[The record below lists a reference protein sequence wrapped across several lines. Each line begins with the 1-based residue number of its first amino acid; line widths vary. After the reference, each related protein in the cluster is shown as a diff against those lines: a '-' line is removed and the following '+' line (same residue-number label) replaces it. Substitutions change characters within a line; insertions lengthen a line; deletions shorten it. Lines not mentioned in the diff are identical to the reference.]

1 VKGVLAVGDRR
12 RVLLVGIGTF
22 AAPPPDRE
30 LRPGEEVF
38 ERLDFAH
45 DRVHELESVFR
56 KYQLGGYEIVKLL
69 DPEEDTL
76 REAIDDLLAAQEVSA
91 RIVHV
96 ISHGRRSRTQSR
108 WLEVVT
114 SGSIGGKNNAYWWV
128 QRAQEL
134 AEPTLFLID
143 LCYAG
148 QATNLD
154 MEREIDPEERKAWVI
169 GAARSYEKAFN
180 GQFSLAAAEVL
191 RRCSVDGLD
200 TTSARRFVSIKAL
213 AQQIGELVK
222 GQHVTSTS
230 LPMHQDPELPFLPN
244 PRWVDDPRAERI
256 EALDPPLRTFLDDEV
271 ADYQHFRLRA
281 GVHFTGR
288 RAELAELVPWLDG
301 ADDGGLRVVT
311 GTAGAGKSALLGVL
325 VCAAHPELRDLVPE
339 AVAALPVRPRENH
352 LLAAVHARQRR
363 LGEILESIA
372 AQLHLTWPD
381 DKREA
386 VRLIEMIKA
395 MPSPPVIVLDALD
408 ECPDYGAVQAVLLL
422 QLATA
427 CRLLVGV
434 RPWEQFEPLMALARR
449 AGRLIDLDRT
459 DPQVLKADLYSY
471 LGALLADVP
480 FASRLAS
487 GVADALARDFEQRQ
501 ALPPEQRQ
509 GQFLVAGR
517 FADYLA
523 RHPAG
528 SESVAATLIA
538 EVPTELSTVFELEL
552 STSDDPDSLRAM
564 LAALAFAKGDGMP
577 QDIAQTLAAVF
588 GGRSPEVL
596 TGEAARL
603 YLRIGTERDGTSLY
617 RLYHQGLADYLRG
630 DADRLVFDTIVATRR
645 DGTGRRWWDSASPY
659 LKRHAIHHAVDASTV
674 DDLVTDPEFLVHA
687 DPATLILELDRAA
700 SDNARLA
707 AAVYRTSYHLY
718 RDDPTWRRRLLELNA
733 ARYQATELLNGLKG
747 GHPW

>member
-1 VKGVLAVGDRR
+1 MDERR
-12 RVLLVGIGTF
+12 RVLLVGVGTF
-22 AAPPPDRE
+22 ATAEPLE
-30 LRPGEEVF
+30 
-38 ERLDFAH
+38 FAH
-45 DRVHELESVFR
+45 ERINALDSVFR
-56 KYQLGGYEIVKLL
+56 RYQLGGYEIVKLL
-69 DPEEDTL
+69 DPDEDAL
-76 REAIDDLLAAQEVSA
+76 QKAIDDFLGEREVSA
-91 RIVHV
+91 RIVH
-96 ISHGRRSRTQSR
+96 ILSHGRRNELTN

-114 SGSIGGKNNAYWWV
+114 SGECTSKNNAFGWV
-128 QRAQEL
+128 QRAQAL
-134 AEPTLFLID
+134 NPQTLFLFD

-148 QATNLD
+148 RAVNLD
-154 MEREIDPEERKAWVI
+154 LEREIDPEQRKAWVI
-169 GAARSYEKAFN
+169 GAARSDEWAFD
-180 GQFSLAAAEVL
+180 GRFSLAAAEIL

-200 TTSARRFVSIKAL
+200 TTSARRFVSLKAL

-222 GQHVTSTS
+222 GQHITSTS

-271 ADYQHFRLRA
+271 ADYRHFQLRA

-301 ADDGGLRVVT
+301 QGDGGLRVVT

-339 AVAALPVRPRENH
+339 VVESLPLRPRANQR
-352 LLAAVHARQRR
+352 LAAVHARQRR
-363 LGEILESIA
+363 LGDILESIA
-372 AQLHLTWPD
+372 SQLRLTWPD

-386 VRLIEMIKA
+386 VRLIEMIRA

-427 CRLLVGV
+427 CRVLVGV
-434 RPWEQFEPLMALARR
+434 RPWEQFGPLMAMARV
-449 AGRLIDLDRT
+449 IDLDHT
-459 DPQVLKADLYSY
+459 DPQVLRADLYSY

-480 FASRLAS
+480 FAAHLAT
-487 GVADALARDFEQRQ
+487 GVADALARDFQQRQ
-501 ALPPEQRQ
+501 ELPPEQRQ

-528 SESVAATLIA
+528 SESEADALVA
-538 EVPTELSTVFELEL
+538 EVPTELSTVLEMEL
-552 STSDDPDSLRAM
+552 STSDDPDPLRAM
-564 LAALAFAKGDGMP
+564 LTALAYAKGDGMP
-577 QDIAQTLAAVF
+577 QDAAQAVATVF
-588 GGRSPEVL
+588 GGGQTGEVFA
-596 TGEAARL
+596 GEAARL
-603 YLRIGTERDGTSLY
+603 YLRIGTERNGTSLY
-617 RLYHQGLADYLRG
+617 RLYHQGLADYLRS
-630 DADRLVFDTIVATRR
+630 DADRLVFDSLIATRR
-645 DGTGRRWWDSASPY
+645 DESGRAWWDSAPPY

-674 DDLVTDPEFLVHA
+674 DELVTDPEFLVHA
-687 DPATLILELDRAA
+687 DPVTLILELDRVSRNDAVV
-700 SDNARLA
+700 A

-733 ARYQATELLNGLKG
+733 ARYRATELLNGLKG
-747 GHPW
+747 GNSW